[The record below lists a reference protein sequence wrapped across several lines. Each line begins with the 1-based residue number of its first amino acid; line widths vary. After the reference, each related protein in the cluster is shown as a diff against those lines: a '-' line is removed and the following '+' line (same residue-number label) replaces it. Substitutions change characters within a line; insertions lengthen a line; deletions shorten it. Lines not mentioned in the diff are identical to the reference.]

1 MKTQLMLLGLVLFV
15 CTMSVAA
22 KKKFARA
29 SGRILC
35 RINGRAYPVKYA
47 KVSLL
52 TRIPSVTTPLEP
64 PGPIVW
70 DTLLF
75 QD

>member
-1 MKTQLMLLGLVLFV
+1 MKTQLMLLSLVLFV
-15 CTMSVAA
+15 CIMLVAA

-35 RINGRAYPVKYA
+35 RINGRAYPVEYA

-52 TRIPSVTTPLEP
+52 DKDPIGYNTFGTT
-64 PGPIVW
+64 
-70 DTLLF
+70 
-75 QD
+75 